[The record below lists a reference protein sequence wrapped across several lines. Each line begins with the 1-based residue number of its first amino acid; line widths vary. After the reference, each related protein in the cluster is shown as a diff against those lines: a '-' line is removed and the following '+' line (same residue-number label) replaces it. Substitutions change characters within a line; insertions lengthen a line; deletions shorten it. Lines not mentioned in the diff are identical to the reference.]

1 MIQIEEKKIL
11 SCDWC
16 GSKDKVR
23 SYVMQTKQWDG
34 YDRNEYFDSHI
45 ELCKACQIKALALL
59 KKYKPESQD
68 EKSARGAGRCRI
80 HRFSP
85 QTVE

>member
-68 EKSARGAGRCRI
+68 ENLPVVRDGAEYSEFPPDR
-80 HRFSP
+80 
-85 QTVE
+85 